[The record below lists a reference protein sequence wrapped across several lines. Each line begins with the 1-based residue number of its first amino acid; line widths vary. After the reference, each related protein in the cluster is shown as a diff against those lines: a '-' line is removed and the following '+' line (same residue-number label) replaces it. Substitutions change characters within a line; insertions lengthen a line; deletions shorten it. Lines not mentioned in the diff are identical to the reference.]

1 MGGPGQDA
9 GGSVP
14 IYEYQCPDCG
24 HQFEQLQKIS
34 DEPVRV
40 CPNCAQTH
48 VRKLVSQTSF
58 VLKGG
63 GWYKDHYGLKG
74 GGGGKSDGTK
84 DTPSSGPEKA
94 GDKPAAATPAA
105 ASESKPAATSTAPT
119 STPSKKTPSSAA

>member
-1 MGGPGQDA
+1 
-9 GGSVP
+9 VP

-24 HQFEQLQKIS
+24 YQFEQLQKIS
-34 DEPVRV
+34 DEPIRV
-40 CPNCAQTH
+40 CPNCEQTH

-74 GGGGKSDGTK
+74 KSEGAK
-84 DTPSSGPEKA
+84 ETPSSGSEKT
-94 GDKPAAATPAA
+94 GDKPAAPTPAPA
-105 ASESKPAATSTAPT
+105 ATESKPAATATAPA

>member
-1 MGGPGQDA
+1 M
-9 GGSVP
+9 P

-24 HQFEQLQKIS
+24 YQFEQLQKIS
-34 DEPVRV
+34 DEPIRV
-40 CPNCAQTH
+40 CPNCEQTH

-74 GGGGKSDGTK
+74 KSEGAPAAKET
-84 DTPSSGPEKA
+84 TAAG

-105 ASESKPAATSTAPT
+105 AATEAKPAAASTASA

>member
-1 MGGPGQDA
+1 M
-9 GGSVP
+9 P

-24 HQFEQLQKIS
+24 YQFEQLQKIS
-34 DEPVRV
+34 DEPIRV
-40 CPNCAQTH
+40 CPNCEQTH

-74 GGGGKSDGTK
+74 KSEGAK
-84 DTPSSGPEKA
+84 ETPSSGSEKT
-94 GDKPAAATPAA
+94 GDKPAATTPAPA
-105 ASESKPAATSTAPT
+105 ASESKPAATSTAPA